1 MQSNVEK
8 RDLMERVNFHNQ
20 KSFKCDAE
28 KTFTSQR
35 ELIQGLIP
43 NADVQHVGSTAIP
56 NSLTKGDI
64 DIQIRVSKVQFT
76 QAVEAL
82 STVYESNE
90 GSVKTNEF
98 RAFKDDAN
106 TPPLGIQ
113 LTVKGSEL
121 DFFWKF
127 RDVLLQNNQ
136 YRIEY
141 DELKRSF
148 EGLEME
154 AYREAKNLFFSKIM
168 RTPEFKQLKTDIDK

>member
-1 MQSNVEK
+1 MK
-8 RDLMERVNFHNQ
+8 GADPMERVNFYNQ
-20 KSFKCDAE
+20 TIFKRDAE
-28 KTFTSQR
+28 KTFISQK
-35 ELIQGLIP
+35 ELIQNLIP

-76 QAVEAL
+76 QAAEAL
-82 STVYESNE
+82 STIYESNE

-98 RAFKDDAN
+98 RAYNDDAN
-106 TPPLGIQ
+106 TPSLGIQ

-127 RDVLLQNNQ
+127 RDVLLQNDQ

-154 AYREAKNLFFSKIM
+154 AYREAKSHFFSKLM
-168 RTPEFKQLKTDIDK
+168 RTPEFKQLKTDID